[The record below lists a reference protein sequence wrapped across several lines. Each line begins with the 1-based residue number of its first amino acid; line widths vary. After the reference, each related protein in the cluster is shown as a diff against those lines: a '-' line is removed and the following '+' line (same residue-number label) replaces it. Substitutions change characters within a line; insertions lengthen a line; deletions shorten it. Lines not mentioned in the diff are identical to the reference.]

1 MNPEGLIIDKLK
13 LEKSIANEDNEI
25 EIDAS
30 YDIQ

>member
-13 LEKSIANEDNEI
+13 NEVSHVNEEDEI

-30 YDIQ
+30 YDI